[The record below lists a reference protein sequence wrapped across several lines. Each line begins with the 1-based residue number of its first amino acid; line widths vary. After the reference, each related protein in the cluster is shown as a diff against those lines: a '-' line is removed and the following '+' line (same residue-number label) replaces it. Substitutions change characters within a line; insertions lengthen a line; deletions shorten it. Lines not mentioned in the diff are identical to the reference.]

1 MSIPTALLQ
10 TTCNVY
16 RPFGA
21 GAPTHTNVPC
31 RLVPDLARGRTPNGT
46 SLSWTHYLVLDVTAD
61 VLDAVTRP
69 AGSQL
74 LTYSDGDEIRVPSG
88 ATTPSFAVVWVETV
102 DAGSPREYKRAYL
115 MRHAA

>member
-1 MSIPTALLQ
+1 MSIPTALLP
-10 TTCNVY
+10 TTCNIY

-88 ATTPSFAVVWVETV
+88 ATTGPGTNGPRSCRRHRTCATVGPSTDAVPV
-102 DAGSPREYKRAYL
+102 
-115 MRHAA
+115 